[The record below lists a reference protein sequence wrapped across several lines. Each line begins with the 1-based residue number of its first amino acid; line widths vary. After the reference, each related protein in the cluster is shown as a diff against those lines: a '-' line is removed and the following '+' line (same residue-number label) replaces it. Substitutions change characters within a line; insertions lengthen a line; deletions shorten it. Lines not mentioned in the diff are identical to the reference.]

1 MSNTGYIILNGLLLG
16 LGLSM
21 DAFTVSV
28 ANGLHEPDMKL
39 PRSFLIA
46 GAFALFQ
53 TMMPL
58 IGYGIVRALG
68 KLFSW
73 IEPLIPWIAF
83 LLLLLIGIKMILDGV
98 RQKEEEN
105 VGRFTIGLLLL
116 QAVATSI
123 DALSV
128 GFTVSQL
135 QFYEALT
142 EALIIGIVTFLI
154 CFLGVRLG
162 KLIGMK
168 LSNKASIL
176 GGAVLILV
184 GIEILVRGLLS

>member
-184 GIEILVRGLLS
+184 GIEILVRGLLK

>member
-1 MSNTGYIILNGLLLG
+1 MSNAGYIILNGLLLG

-176 GGAVLILV
+176 GGSVLILV
-184 GIEILVRGLLS
+184 GIEILVRGLLK